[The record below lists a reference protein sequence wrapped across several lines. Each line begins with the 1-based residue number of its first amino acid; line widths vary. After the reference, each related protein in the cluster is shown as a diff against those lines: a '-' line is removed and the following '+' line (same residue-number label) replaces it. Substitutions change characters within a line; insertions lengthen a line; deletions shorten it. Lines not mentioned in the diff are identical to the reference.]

1 MYAENNALTPLTRF
15 AEKADIKRED
25 YIGVYWDMCTHR
37 GYLWALPSTPASTA
51 LIYNKKRFREAG
63 LDPEQPPRSIAEL
76 EAYNAK
82 LMKRDETGRL
92 IACGHIPAEPGWWNA
107 LWGYWFGGELWD
119 GESAITANSPEN
131 IETYQWVQSYP
142 ERFGARDLMSFKD
155 GFGNFA
161 SPQNPFFTGRVA
173 MVMQGPWIY
182 NFIQN
187 YAPADFE
194 WGAAPFPSI
203 DPEHYPNVTVVE
215 TDILVIPAGASYPE
229 EAFAFIQYVN
239 SQPAMEKLCLEQ
251 RKFSPLIHSSDAF
264 FEQHPNPYIREFL
277 QLAKSP
283 NAKPVPSTTVWNL
296 YANEMN
302 QAFGRIWTQTATTDE
317 ALSDV
322 QIRMQET
329 FDHRARRWQ
338 RMEKT
343 LLNEWENP

>member
-1 MYAENNALTPLTRF
+1 
-15 AEKADIKRED
+15 
-25 YIGVYWDMCTHR
+25 
-37 GYLWALPSTPASTA
+37 
-51 LIYNKKRFREAG
+51 
-63 LDPEQPPRSIAEL
+63 
-76 EAYNAK
+76 
-82 LMKRDETGRL
+82 
-92 IACGHIPAEPGWWNA
+92 
-107 LWGYWFGGELWD
+107 
-119 GESAITANSPEN
+119 
-131 IETYQWVQSYP
+131 
-142 ERFGARDLMSFKD
+142 
-155 GFGNFA
+155 
-161 SPQNPFFTGRVA
+161 